1 MFDGSLH
8 FLNKKKQDK
17 WQICIDKV
25 TIVRNSC
32 FELIEYDMY
41 HGRWM
46 YPVYS
51 HTKGVH
57 WQKGLRT
64 PDKEDNDL

>member
-1 MFDGSLH
+1 MFKLAKIVSLMEVYT
-8 FLNKKKQDK
+8 FLNEKKQDK

-51 HTKGVH
+51 RTKGVH
-57 WQKGLRT
+57 
-64 PDKEDNDL
+64 